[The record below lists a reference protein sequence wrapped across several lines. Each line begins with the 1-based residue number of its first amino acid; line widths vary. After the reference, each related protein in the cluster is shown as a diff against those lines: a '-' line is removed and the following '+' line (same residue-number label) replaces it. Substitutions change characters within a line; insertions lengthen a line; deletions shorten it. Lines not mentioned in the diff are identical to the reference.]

1 MNRAPAT
8 CLTMPESRA
17 RPAAGTNSGQPDEG
31 LTSKCQTLN
40 CLTYLALSAQGHAQ
54 EE

>member
-1 MNRAPAT
+1 MKRRPCLVSHLGAPA
-8 CLTMPESRA
+8 LL
-17 RPAAGTNSGQPDEG
+17 RPGPTSGQADER